1 MNLEPRGEDA
11 VEDPNAPQGVRTTSA
26 ATEELARELYW
37 AASPIPDH
45 GTAQLA
51 GDPAD
56 LVRRWSE
63 LEATL
68 RRDSSVHLPQDE
80 PFFRGGGSLKR
91 WIKRTMFRALR
102 PLTRRYDRIDADIGA
117 LGIQTAQ
124 QIVAARE
131 ATEELEFLRGA
142 VGELTSELRVVQ
154 ADLEAA
160 RLASRQQDRR
170 LGTTASALEV
180 LEHRLGRS
188 AEPSGEPA
196 PSAGASVV
204 TSVPFALPDEFYW
217 RFETAMRG
225 SPQEIEEKLARYEDF
240 AVGLREEIGGSPLWL
255 DLGCGEGGFALLLRS
270 WGWRVLGMDISPQ
283 AVESCIEQG
292 IDATEGALPEF
303 LLTYEGE
310 PPGGMSAI
318 QVIEHLPVDAW
329 LPTIRFALAALA
341 PDGALVIETI
351 NPLNPIALG
360 SAFFADVTHTWPAN
374 PWTIREMARFAG
386 FDDIEVR
393 FMNPDGNDAPQ
404 DYALIARKRA

>member
-1 MNLEPRGEDA
+1 M
-11 VEDPNAPQGVRTTSA
+11 EDPNAPQGVRTTSA
-26 ATEELARELYW
+26 ATEALARELYW

-51 GDPAD
+51 GDSAD

-124 QIVAARE
+124 QIAAARE
-131 ATEELEFLRGA
+131 ATTEELELLRGA
-142 VGELTSELRVVQ
+142 VMELTSELRVAQ

-188 AEPSGEPA
+188 AEPSGEPE
-196 PSAGASVV
+196 PSRSSSSRTRVSHRAG
-204 TSVPFALPDEFYW
+204 
-217 RFETAMRG
+217 
-225 SPQEIEEKLARYEDF
+225 
-240 AVGLREEIGGSPLWL
+240 
-255 DLGCGEGGFALLLRS
+255 
-270 WGWRVLGMDISPQ
+270 
-283 AVESCIEQG
+283 
-292 IDATEGALPEF
+292 
-303 LLTYEGE
+303 
-310 PPGGMSAI
+310 
-318 QVIEHLPVDAW
+318 
-329 LPTIRFALAALA
+329 
-341 PDGALVIETI
+341 
-351 NPLNPIALG
+351 
-360 SAFFADVTHTWPAN
+360 
-374 PWTIREMARFAG
+374 
-386 FDDIEVR
+386 
-393 FMNPDGNDAPQ
+393 
-404 DYALIARKRA
+404 